1 MAQWLSSELSVSS
14 GVQVHVREENK
25 AQHEQGVVAKKRW
38 TERELR
44 IQIGETKFFVN
55 LLAGGTDMRISPHA
69 SLQVPSEET
78 HVYR

>member
-1 MAQWLSSELSVSS
+1 MLCLNGSVDKSRAVNRQRCSSPC
-14 GVQVHVREENK
+14 
-25 AQHEQGVVAKKRW
+25 HEKGVVAKKRW

-44 IQIGETKFFVN
+44 IQFGQTKFFVD

-69 SLQVPSEET
+69 SWQVPSEET